1 VGAGGG
7 RGSGLPRE
15 VLREVSDGSA
25 VGGRGQARALVL
37 RSQMLPR
44 PLWNP
49 RLYDMAGRFIA
60 IPDAWFDDVGMAW
73 EIDSKEWH
81 LSPADYEAT
90 VLRRSVLGALD
101 VELVQTLPQTLTR
114 AHA

>member
-1 VGAGGG
+1 
-7 RGSGLPRE
+7 
-15 VLREVSDGSA
+15 
-25 VGGRGQARALVL
+25 
-37 RSQMLPR
+37 MLPR

-60 IPDAWFDDVGMAW
+60 FPDAWFDDVGMAW

-101 VELVQTLPQTLTR
+101 VELVQTLPQTLDASPCVILTELER
-114 AHA
+114 TYLKAGRRPRPQLVAVPAPTTGTSVA